1 MAGMLLGHSSGPA
14 ATDASGGVGG
24 GGSAEGADLQS
35 GIKLGALGCL
45 RDAADQQR
53 LNRPGVIQVR

>member
-1 MAGMLLGHSSGPA
+1 MAAMLLGHSSEAGA
-14 ATDASGGVGG
+14 DGGSCSGGAGG
-24 GGSAEGADLQS
+24 AEGADLQS

-53 LNRPGVIQVR
+53 LTRAVVIQAR